1 MSTVSSGLKKP
12 LDSASA
18 YPLNESQ
25 NVIIN
30 RNQRLKRSHSE
41 EEEKN
46 VVYVR
51 KGSTSN
57 KRPDLRNF
65 EEDDENVEIEIPL
78 LKKQKGQPIDP
89 VKKDTNVECDVGLI
103 RDRLNKSSGYVPDPS
118 YPISS
123 CS

>member
-1 MSTVSSGLKKP
+1 MSTVSSGLKQP

-89 VKKDTNVECDVGLI
+89 IKKDKNVEFDVGLI